1 MFENYIQ
8 YDEQSSFIK
17 LQGNDN
23 YVTIHQQNLHILASE
38 MYKLSKDLL
47 SPPTRDILK
56 LRSEQ
61 TYNLRQIFRFFTP
74 RMNFVYH
81 RTKGVSFLG
90 PKIWDLIPN
99 ELKTMNNISA
109 FKKAI
114 KKYSCRLY
122 KIHVSNVGFVRKKS

>member
-17 LQGNDN
+17 LQGKDN

-74 RMNFVYH
+74 RVNFVYH

-90 PKIWDLIPN
+90 PKIWGLIPN
-99 ELKTMNNISA
+99 ELKTMNNLSA

-114 KKYSCRLY
+114 KKYSCRLC